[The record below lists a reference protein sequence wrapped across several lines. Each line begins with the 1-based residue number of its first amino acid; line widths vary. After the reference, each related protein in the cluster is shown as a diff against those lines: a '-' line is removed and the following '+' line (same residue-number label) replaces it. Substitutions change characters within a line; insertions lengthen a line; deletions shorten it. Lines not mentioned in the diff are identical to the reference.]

1 MKQTVVG
8 PVFKRVISVVS
19 LLLVVLSILLLS
31 VVTNAFAASVQIVRV
46 QYPKTVTYG
55 SPNPI
60 IIKVLVEATFTA
72 PNQYGQWGTLGV
84 HLLDLNDDASI
95 AGGDVV
101 ATSTPVPCKQ
111 GSTSGSP
118 DTYCAALATTSIID
132 NNFTFTLDDSHIPNS
147 PEWHLRVDSLA
158 FDAAAGY
165 SVATLDFTINIAD
178 LQTSL

>member
-1 MKQTVVG
+1 LKETEVG
-8 PVFKRVISVVS
+8 SVSKRVISLVS
-19 LLLVVLSILLLS
+19 LLLVVLSILS
-31 VVTNAFAASVQIVRV
+31 AVTNAFATSVQMVRV

-55 SPNPI
+55 SSNPI

-111 GSTSGSP
+111 GSTFGSP
-118 DTYCAALATTSIID
+118 DTYCAALATSSIID
-132 NNFTFTLDDSHIPNS
+132 NNFTFTLDDSHIPKS

-158 FDAAAGY
+158 FDAAGGY
-165 SVATLDFTINIAD
+165 SVATLDFTINVVD
-178 LQTSL
+178 LQPSI

>member
-1 MKQTVVG
+1 LKETEVG
-8 PVFKRVISVVS
+8 PVSKRVISLVS
-19 LLLVVLSILLLS
+19 LLLVVLSILS
-31 VVTNAFAASVQIVRV
+31 AVTNAFATSVQMVRV